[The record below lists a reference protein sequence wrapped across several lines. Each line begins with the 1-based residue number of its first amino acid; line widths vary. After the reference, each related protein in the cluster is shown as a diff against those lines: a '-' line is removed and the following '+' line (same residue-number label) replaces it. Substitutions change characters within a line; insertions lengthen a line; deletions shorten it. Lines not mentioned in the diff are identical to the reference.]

1 MASNAQ
7 TELQS
12 SALCSELPLLEPAN
26 VAYRGTTWYQEVTP
40 RFRHRRL
47 HGNRLVTSRDS
58 AAAIFCLQEA
68 RWGEWRESSPHRRR
82 RKRRRWVKAPP
93 TTLPPPAPPPPLH
106 SPPPCFLSM
115 ENLHNNWLLA
125 PQAQKGL
132 SPVIMEKERKKCNPR
147 NGLVKSC
154 GSSSRV
160 FSPCCNAFIFW
171 EYAEM
176 YVTTAAFHPQ
186 PATAAVPDP
195 NIPQKGDKAITCT
208 GEKRRKNTACSADS
222 PLFKAKFPEISL
234 PLSF

>member
-12 SALCSELPLLEPAN
+12 SALRSELPLLEPAN

-47 HGNRLVTSRDS
+47 HGNSLVTSRDS

-68 RWGEWRESSPHRRR
+68 RWGELRESPPHRRR

-93 TTLPPPAPPPPLH
+93 TILPPPAPPPPT
-106 SPPPCFLSM
+106 PPSLFSLNGKSA
-115 ENLHNNWLLA
+115 NRLLA

-154 GSSSRV
+154 SSSSR
-160 FSPCCNAFIFW
+160 FPP
-171 EYAEM
+171 
-176 YVTTAAFHPQ
+176 AATLSSSEGMQKCMSRLLHFTLSLQ
-186 PATAAVPDP
+186 QLQCL
-195 NIPQKGDKAITCT
+195 IPITN
-208 GEKRRKNTACSADS
+208 KKVIK
-222 PLFKAKFPEISL
+222 P
-234 PLSF
+234 